1 MKRTVILCL
10 LATLGSLPRL
20 AAAGPFADDMAK
32 CLVTSTSPQDRI
44 LLAKWVF
51 SMMAEHPD
59 VASLANITPA
69 QRQAILK
76 DAAALVQRL
85 LTDSCRSQTKA
96 AVQNEG
102 AGTIQYGFQVLGAS
116 AMRGLMTEPHVMES
130 AKSLA
135 QYLDEAKIKDL
146 LANPSP

>member
-1 MKRTVILCL
+1 
-10 LATLGSLPRL
+10 
-20 AAAGPFADDMAK
+20 MAK

-69 QRQAILK
+69 HRQAILK